1 MRIARRNGGHM
12 DLLDLIRYLGAL
24 ALVLALVG
32 CAAIFVRRYG
42 LPGVVAGKGRRLAI
56 VESLMLGKNY
66 RLAIVKCDGQEH
78 LLALGPQ
85 GATLIDKA
93 ISPEPVFVVPPITN
107 LPAAEAAQSEAA

>member
-1 MRIARRNGGHM
+1 M

-32 CAAIFVRRYG
+32 AAAIFVKRYG
-42 LPGVVAGKGRRLAI
+42 LAGVVGGKGRRLAI
-56 VESLMLGKNY
+56 VESLLLGKNL

-78 LLALGPQ
+78 LIAVGPQ

-93 ISPEPVFVVPPITN
+93 IPAAPVFVVPPV
-107 LPAAEAAQSEAA
+107 AAVTEQAAQEKDIAA